1 MLAKSFQGSF
11 RSRTIL
17 ATTPK
22 FATVPAA
29 PASWRCKVLQCLVL
43 VGSQQ
48 MISGL
53 GGKHPSCVLSLV
65 RIRTGS
71 ELYVKKCF
79 GSIPGQTPLQ
89 PGRKSL
95 KHKNPSERP
104 GMGQEDG
111 ILIKMS
117 QVSVVAGKLSL
128 PSVCVFAG
136 LHQLPGG
143 VLLIFNN

>member
-22 FATVPAA
+22 FATVPACTCQL
-29 PASWRCKVLQCLVL
+29 PVQVLQCLVL

-71 ELYVKKCF
+71 DVYVDNMFRLEPQPDPPSSRGENHLSTKTPAKGRVWRKK
-79 GSIPGQTPLQ
+79 
-89 PGRKSL
+89 
-95 KHKNPSERP
+95 
-104 GMGQEDG
+104 
-111 ILIKMS
+111 IK
-117 QVSVVAGKLSL
+117 
-128 PSVCVFAG
+128 
-136 LHQLPGG
+136 
-143 VLLIFNN
+143 